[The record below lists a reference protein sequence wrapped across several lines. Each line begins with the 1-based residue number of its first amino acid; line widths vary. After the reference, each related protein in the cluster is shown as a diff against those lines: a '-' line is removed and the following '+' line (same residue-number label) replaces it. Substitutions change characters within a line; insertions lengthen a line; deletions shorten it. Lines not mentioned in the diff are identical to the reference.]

1 MLGMPFCFSLPQC
14 PRWHR
19 FFSRPLPIWCLC
31 MQGRSA
37 SAIGKQ
43 LISRKVACK
52 DTENSFSLCI
62 NMKARKNRKEK
73 AQVIFLHTSSS
84 PYRNVTGD
92 KVEDGRNRSGMCV
105 CKSND
110 SKTSLAKHRKVDKV
124 VKRTFQGKILFC
136 LSGFLLCNGIVR
148 AAIETTFYFW
158 RQGRKEVASTKIRKH
173 LSTPSTISIA
183 HSHWKNSS
191 YKMCYR
197 LMKSILH

>member
-1 MLGMPFCFSLPQC
+1 MASSFLTPFAKLMSVHAGQVCKCYWKTTNKQESG
-14 PRWHR
+14 
-19 FFSRPLPIWCLC
+19 
-31 MQGRSA
+31 MQGHWKFIQPLYKHESKK
-37 SAIGKQ
+37 KQ
-43 LISRKVACK
+43 EREGTSH
-52 DTENSFSLCI
+52 FSSHF
-62 NMKARKNRKEK
+62 
-73 AQVIFLHTSSS
+73 IFTLQKRDWWQSGGW
-84 PYRNVTGD
+84 RNW
-92 KVEDGRNRSGMCV
+92 SGMCV

-158 RQGRKEVASTKIRKH
+158 RQGRKEVASTEIRKH